1 VRYCAGFCWDP
12 GSSEG
17 SKFPRFGVM
26 FGFGADFHW
35 DPGSPESLQ
44 SIELIRVATDCAP
57 ADVLGLPV
65 LLLSQRV

>member
-1 VRYCAGFCWDP
+1 
-12 GSSEG
+12 
-17 SKFPRFGVM
+17 M